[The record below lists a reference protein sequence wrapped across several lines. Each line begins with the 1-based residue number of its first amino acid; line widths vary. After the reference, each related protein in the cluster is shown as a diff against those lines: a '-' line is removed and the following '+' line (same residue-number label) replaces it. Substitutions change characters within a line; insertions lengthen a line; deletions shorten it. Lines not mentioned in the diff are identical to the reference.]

1 MDTYAQAQAG
11 TVRQALA
18 VEGPMIAVGKAPDL
32 RPWHSLS
39 HAPLAHVAALR
50 HAAEAEVL
58 NVPGVIAA
66 VPRLRTALA
75 ALVAWSARTG
85 HGDSR
90 PWQDARALLDA
101 LRDPRAGI

>member
-1 MDTYAQAQAG
+1 MDTYAQAHAG

-18 VEGPMIAVGKAPDL
+18 VEEPMIAVGKAPDP

-39 HAPLAHVAALR
+39 HASAANAVRFGELAHVAALR

-66 VPRLRTALA
+66 APRLRTALA
-75 ALVAWSARTG
+75 ALVA
-85 HGDSR
+85 
-90 PWQDARALLDA
+90 
-101 LRDPRAGI
+101 